1 MHFVQPPLLII
12 KIKVSRGWMEL
23 KPEQVLDNIFFFVN
37 KSFHSK
43 KSCKKNTYE
52 AFLFVF

>member
-1 MHFVQPPLLII
+1 MHFVQPRLLII